1 MMDTNMKKL
10 LCDDVLYDRRSL
22 VYENGTL
29 QEIDDPLDTDQ
40 LQEGRMGE
48 FFIKRM
54 KIHMGLMLR
63 LPITKASRALDGAQ
77 TLTDTNTAFVL
88 GAGNR
93 FLSLEK
99 EGSAPD
105 EEQLDKDPQLV
116 RWDGSDAPDGVTQW
130 VGTVGSG
137 TMLGIVSRF
146 NGRDGAPYVFTY
158 AGTGNFTDIRM
169 EHSEILNAIL
179 RRVS

>member
-77 TLTDTNTAFVL
+77 TLTDTDTAFVL
-88 GAGNR
+88 AAENR
-93 FLSLEK
+93 YLSLEK
-99 EGSAPD
+99 GASAPV
-105 EEQLDKDPQLV
+105 ETQFGTDPDLV
-116 RWDGSDAPDGVTQW
+116 PWDGSDAPDGVTQW

-169 EHSEILNAIL
+169 EHGEILNAIL